1 MSFALEAHVAKCAGR
16 FINLPS
22 NKRDLDCQ
30 PADWVIDSQNLAVK
44 LRLAYEEDYVQRAP
58 QKRKSLILNIYPHC
72 RELTVYPKTKIGFLS
87 LSACHGECSPV
98 SPLIPLHRGRKY
110 FFYRG
115 PFSGVRYGVTGG
127 YGTALYWIV
136 LSRTLLKL
144 TVKTS

>member
-1 MSFALEAHVAKCAGR
+1 MEAHVAECAGR
-16 FINLPS
+16 FTNLPS
-22 NKRDLDCQ
+22 NKRNLDCQ
-30 PADWVIDSQNLAVK
+30 PAHWVIDSQDLTVR
-44 LRLAYEEDYVQRAP
+44 LRLAYEEDCMQRAP
-58 QKRKSLILNIYPHC
+58 QKKRKVGSSIFICIAGASCIKKQKL
-72 RELTVYPKTKIGFLS
+72 RFLS

-144 TVKTS
+144 TVETS